1 MTQDTTINPTP
12 IQPSLLKQTI
22 VAIAIALV
30 GFGLHKGIQWRETN
44 ILPTPVTSIGQN
56 RLNAEDIQLA
66 RTAWRYFQKNRLSTG
81 LVSSAADFPS
91 TTMWDVGSQLAGM
104 VAARELGLLK
114 PAEFDQWIEEVL
126 ATLAKI
132 PLYRNELPNKAY
144 NAKTLIPVNYGKLA
158 QPEEIGFSAIDLA
171 RLVQWLDIIQTRY
184 PKHAAASKAVT
195 ARWQLKRLVANGQLM
210 GTGIKNG
217 QETWNQEGRLGYEQY
232 AAYRLQKIGIVAPKA
247 LDTKTETQF
256 VNIMGVEVPADK
268 RTTYHN
274 YVTSE
279 PYILDGLESGFQAL
293 PAEYAAKLLQ
303 AQQRRYQ
310 ATNQLTAW
318 SEDNLDREPW
328 FVYNCIFVNG
338 QPWKSI
344 DSSGKDAFVYRGSS
358 VKAAIGWNMLFQTPY
373 TERLHKGTRWLA
385 DPTRGV
391 FAGFYE
397 ETQEPNRALTVN
409 TNGIVLEAILYRR
422 VGKPLIVWAKEKQP

>member
-22 VAIAIALV
+22 VAAAIALV
-30 GFGLHKGIQWRETN
+30 GFGLHKGIEWRETT
-44 ILPTPVTSIGQN
+44 ILPTPVTSVGQN
-56 RLNAEDIQLA
+56 RLNPEDIQLA

-114 PAEFDQWIEEVL
+114 PAEFDKWIEEVL

-144 NAKTLIPVNYGKLA
+144 NAKTLIPVNYGKLEK
-158 QPEEIGFSAIDLA
+158 PEEIGFSAIDLA

-195 ARWQLKRLVANGQLM
+195 ARWQLKRLVENGQLM
-210 GTGIKNG
+210 GTSIKNG
-217 QETWNQEGRLGYEQY
+217 KETWNQEGRLGYEQY

-247 LDTKTETQF
+247 LDTKAETQF
-256 VNIMGVEVPADK
+256 VNVMGVEVPADK
-268 RTTYHN
+268 RSTYHN

-303 AQQRRYQ
+303 VQQRRYQ

-344 DSSGKDAFVYRGSS
+344 DSSGKDATVYRGSS
-358 VKAAIGWNMLFQTPY
+358 VKAAISWNMLFQTRY
-373 TERLHKGTRWLA
+373 TERLYKGMRWLA

-422 VGKPLIVWAKEKQP
+422 VGKPLTVWAKEKES